1 MSGIQA
7 FEFDSLLPIDKTK
20 FYRYNGSLT
29 TPGCFEVV
37 TWTVFKDPVA
47 ISQAQVNMH

>member
-7 FEFDSLLPIDKTK
+7 FEFDSLLPTDKSK

-29 TPGCFEVV
+29 TPTCNEVV
-37 TWTVFKDPVA
+37 TWTVFKDYVE